1 MNKFLTKADIDMLY
15 SFDEHPVEKRNIK
28 KKKIIKR
35 RKKKN
40 GIRNNTFSSSK

>member
-15 SFDEHPVEKRNIK
+15 SFDEHPFENKNSK
-28 KKKIIKR
+28 KNNKIKR